1 MKEIN
6 QNIFQCSSDVLV
18 PNQGVNTDELLNS
31 NLDLDNINGQEAPD
45 EVEKMILSDTTV
57 NEVSVLTF
65 SMWPMFVVV
74 CGRCF
79 ICGCG
84 RCFIFNFSYLLDFL
98 VGLYIPPHNITV

>member
-65 SMWPMFVVV
+65 SMWPCLWSYVVDV
-74 CGRCF
+74 SYVDVVDVLF
-79 ICGCG
+79 S
-84 RCFIFNFSYLLDFL
+84 IFHIY
-98 VGLYIPPHNITV
+98 